1 MPVIAGM
8 IAVAELALAVRTAE
22 QLAAQSGRAAEQNLL
37 LGGPLGSCLFIIYL
51 MSQLKDEQVRAR
63 QRFHNLMW
71 CYDGRAGR

>member
-37 LGGPLGSCLFIIYL
+37 QDLPVAQGDVCAVTLPICRGQLSEQL
-51 MSQLKDEQVRAR
+51 MDS
-63 QRFHNLMW
+63 
-71 CYDGRAGR
+71 